1 MVRRYLQTEKNF
13 TKYRPPKKRRSILNF
28 FKKAKKT
35 PYNKNQIYTGINP
48 FKKDKK
54 NYRNL
59 VGLSALCIILLVWL
73 IILIYLP
80 FFRINNIEYNG
91 LKLIKQADVQ
101 KIVEENIFSKGVI
114 PNNNYFF
121 IKTKRLDKVLNE
133 SFNFDSIEIVK
144 KFPDTLVINFKE
156 KICSI
161 IYDNEDRYVLLDT
174 NGKVLKDL
182 AVVEPS
188 EFLYKLKLLK
198 EVRESSSS
206 IKIVEEIIT
215 SSTKPN
221 LDDLKEGEELLK
233 IIHIP
238 NYKKMTLQFEGFPLL
253 YDERK
258 IPVNIS
264 DQILSPQI
272 VNAVIE
278 WQSMVIE
285 EGVGK
290 IKYFETEN
298 PISGITVINTNAWDI
313 YFNPQNNLEQ
323 QFENLK
329 TIIEESSPN
338 EYIDLRFNERVYWK

>member
-13 TKYRPPKKRRSILNF
+13 TKYRPPKKRRSILSF
-28 FKKAKKT
+28 FKKAKKI
-35 PYNKNQIYTGINP
+35 PYNKKRAYTGKNP

-59 VGLSALCIILLVWL
+59 FGLFTLGIIFLTWLL
-73 IILIYLP
+73 ILVYLP

-91 LKLIKQADVQ
+91 LKLIKQSDVQ
-101 KIVEENIFSKGVI
+101 KMVEENVFIKSVI
-114 PNNNYFF
+114 PKNNYFL
-121 IKTKRLDKVLNE
+121 IKINKIDKVLNE
-133 SFNFDSIEIVK
+133 NFNLDNIEIIK
-144 KFPDTLVINFKE
+144 KFPDTLIINFKE

-161 IYDNEDRYVLLDT
+161 IYDNEERYVLLDT

-182 AVVEPS
+182 AMVEPT

-198 EVRESSSS
+198 EIRESSSS
-206 IKIVEEIIT
+206 IKIVEEIVT
-215 SSTKPN
+215 TSTKPN
-221 LDDLKEGEELLK
+221 LDDLKDGEELLK
-233 IIHIP
+233 VMHVP
-238 NYKKMTLQFEGFPLL
+238 NYKKMAMQFEGFPLL

-278 WQSMVIE
+278 WQSMITE
-285 EGVGK
+285 EGVGEL
-290 IKYFETEN
+290 KYFETEN
-298 PISGITVINTNAWDI
+298 PISGITVINTNAWNI

-329 TIIEESSPN
+329 TIVAENSPD
-338 EYIDLRFNERVYWK
+338 EYVDLRFNERVYWK